1 MQQITIDLTTIFT
14 SAGTYSVT
22 SRAHDSTGAFR
33 DSDNS
38 TAVSFKVAAAPSI
51 SVHPQNASYSAGG
64 TATALSVTASVG
76 DGGTLSY
83 KWQKSTDSGTSYSDI
98 SGATSSTYT
107 PDVSTA
113 STYMYRCVVTNTLGA
128 TTASTTSNA
137 ATITVTAASNL
148 TLTIVAGESAWGNYI
163 EYNGTQYRTSGT
175 VQVPAGASVYCL
187 ADPSS
192 SVYYAKVFKND
203 VDVGTDIESPTYGE
217 NAAEYYWTVAAGD
230 VIKLNHYTSVGSLIT
245 SQSTTI
251 TASS

>member
-14 SAGTYSVT
+14 SADTYSVT
-22 SRAHDSTGAFR
+22 SQAHDSTGAFR

-83 KWQKSTDSGTSYSDI
+83 KWQISTDSGTSYSDI

-113 STYMYRCVVTNTLGA
+113 STYMYRCIVTNTLDA

-137 ATITVTAASNL
+137 ATITVTAA
-148 TLTIVAGESAWGNYI
+148 G
-163 EYNGTQYRTSGT
+163 
-175 VQVPAGASVYCL
+175 
-187 ADPSS
+187 
-192 SVYYAKVFKND
+192 
-203 VDVGTDIESPTYGE
+203 
-217 NAAEYYWTVAAGD
+217 
-230 VIKLNHYTSVGSLIT
+230 
-245 SQSTTI
+245 
-251 TASS
+251 